1 MTGAEPVGP
10 VLAAGVT
17 IAAVAMLLTHPV
29 AVLACLGLALV
40 YAWKVGVRERTA
52 WVHRAALGL
61 GVAVLA
67 FNALFAWQGAT
78 VLWQAP
84 FRVAWLGRPRLTL
97 EAITW
102 GGLAGVQ
109 LATTV
114 IALGAA
120 TLTVPPER
128 LHRSLSR
135 IGAPAPLAQAASL
148 ALRLVPET
156 TRDADAMRQALATRG
171 VSTDGLSGTSQVL
184 VPLTARSLDRALVSE
199 ASLRMRGY
207 DPADSRGESRG
218 LTPAAWV
225 GMGGIVV
232 AGLVGF
238 LGPGRPDYYPQVAVP
253 LDPSTILAVA
263 LALLVPVLLV
273 REVVASSR

>member
-1 MTGAEPVGP
+1 MTGAELDGP

-29 AVLACLGLALV
+29 AVLACLVLALV

-61 GVAVLA
+61 GVAVLV

-84 FRVAWLGRPRLTL
+84 FRVTWLGRPRLTL

-207 DPADSRGESRG
+207 EPATSSDGGG
-218 LTPAAWV
+218 LGRAAWL
-225 GMGGIVV
+225 GIAGLAL
-232 AGLVGF
+232 AGLVAF
-238 LGPGRPDYYPQVAVP
+238 LGPGRPDYYPHVTVA
-253 LDPSTILAVA
+253 LDPSALLAVG
-263 LALLVPVLLV
+263 LALLVPALLV